1 MDETGECRCRRPAR
15 QNEPSS
21 QGCITEDP
29 MPDKWL
35 TIAAA
40 AATLNV
46 HPRTIERRI
55 ASGKIQTSRTDDGQV
70 QVLVNMPD
78 EPAAVSDPLETVREL
93 AQDQVSLATGSASAI
108 VRLAQ
113 ADADRARGELE
124 LVRQEAVNARRGSR
138 VAWSAVA
145 VMAIA
150 VGGAVGWTTHRVTRA
165 DDELATLR
173 ETATRTEAEAQK
185 LLADRDAARKEA
197 STARLAG
204 AEATG
209 KLAAYVEQAQLQAN
223 SPGKRPASQP
233 TTVLQRIAS
242 VLAGE

>member
-1 MDETGECRCRRPAR
+1 MRTEGEFIDAP
-15 QNEPSS
+15 NDH
-21 QGCITEDP
+21 GGL

-40 AATLNV
+40 AASLDV

-55 ASGKIQTSRTDDGQV
+55 ASGKIQTRRAEDGQV
-70 QVLVNMPD
+70 QVLVQVCD
-78 EPAAVSDPLETVREL
+78 EPQSSLSDPLETVKEL

-113 ADADRARGELE
+113 ADADRARGELAII
-124 LVRQEAVNARRGSR
+124 RDEAITARRGAR

-145 VMAIA
+145 LMAIA
-150 VGGAVGWTTHRVTRA
+150 IGAAVGWTTHRVTRA
-165 DDELATLR
+165 DDEITKLR
-173 ETATRTEAEAQK
+173 EIADRTQVEAQK
-185 LLADRDAARKEA
+185 LLTERDAAQRDA
-197 STARLAG
+197 SSARLAG

-209 KLAAYVEQAQLQAN
+209 KLAAYVEQAQLQSAT
-223 SPGKRPASQP
+223 PGKRPTTQP
-233 TTVLQRIAS
+233 ANVLQRIAS

>member
-1 MDETGECRCRRPAR
+1 
-15 QNEPSS
+15 
-21 QGCITEDP
+21 

-55 ASGKIQTSRTDDGQV
+55 ASGKIQTRRTDDGQV
-70 QVLVNMPD
+70 QVLINAPD
-78 EPAAVSDPLETVREL
+78 EAPTSVADPLETVKEL

-124 LVRQEAVNARRGSR
+124 LVRQEAISARRGSR

-145 VMAIA
+145 TMAIG
-150 VGGAVGWTTHRVTRA
+150 VGVAVGWTTHRVTRA
-165 DDELATLR
+165 DDEIATLR
-173 ETATRTEAEAQK
+173 ATADRTDAEAQK
-185 LLADRDAARKEA
+185 LLSDRDAARKDA
-197 STARLAG
+197 AAARLAG
-204 AEATG
+204 AEANG
-209 KLAAYVEQAQLQAN
+209 KLAAYIEQAQLQAN
-223 SPGKRPASQP
+223 SPGKRPATQP
-233 TTVLQRIAS
+233 ANVMQRIAS
-242 VLAGE
+242 LLAGE

>member
-1 MDETGECRCRRPAR
+1 
-15 QNEPSS
+15 
-21 QGCITEDP
+21 

-55 ASGKIQTSRTDDGQV
+55 ASGKIQTRRADDGQV
-70 QVLVNMPD
+70 QVLVNAPE
-78 EPAAVSDPLETVREL
+78 EPPTTVADPLETVKEL

-113 ADADRARGELE
+113 VDADRARGELE
-124 LVRQEAVNARRGSR
+124 LVRQEAISARRGSR
-138 VAWSAVA
+138 FAWSAVA
-145 VMAIA
+145 AMAIA
-150 VGGAVGWTTHRVTRA
+150 VGAAVGWTTHRVTRA
-165 DDELATLR
+165 DDEIATLR
-173 ETATRTEAEAQK
+173 AIADRTESEAQK

-197 STARLAG
+197 AAARLAG

-209 KLAAYVEQAQLQAN
+209 KLAAYIEQAQLQA
-223 SPGKRPASQP
+223 SATGKRPATQP
-233 TTVLQRIAS
+233 ANLMQRIAS
-242 VLAGE
+242 VLAGD